1 MKITS
6 FILYSNLLIALAAGL
21 LAAGFS
27 ELIESKFALING
39 LLIGFGTFFMYNIQ
53 RLINGLPNVEGLSNR
68 HDWILRNKIMLRITL
83 LVSFALILTFLYLDI
98 VSLSAFITI
107 GVAGIISYFYAA
119 KVPFLNKPLRELPY
133 LKIHLI
139 VFVWILTCF
148 VFPRFNQ
155 HDIQGV
161 YLKLIPINY
170 LYILAIT
177 IPFDMR
183 DLKHDY
189 PSQKTIPQRLGE
201 KWARVYALILIVLFY
216 ALSVFFFDK
225 LRENSL
231 FAIAVALQYVLIQNS
246 SSSRPDWYF
255 SGAIDGGIILLGL
268 AYMFA

>member
-53 RLINGLPNVEGLSNR
+53 RLINGLPNAEGLSNR

-83 LVSFALILTFLYLDI
+83 LVSFALILAFLYLDI

-201 KWARVYALILIVLFY
+201 KWARIYALILIVLFY
-216 ALSVFFFDK
+216 ALSVFFFEK

-246 SSSRPDWYF
+246 SNSRPDWYF